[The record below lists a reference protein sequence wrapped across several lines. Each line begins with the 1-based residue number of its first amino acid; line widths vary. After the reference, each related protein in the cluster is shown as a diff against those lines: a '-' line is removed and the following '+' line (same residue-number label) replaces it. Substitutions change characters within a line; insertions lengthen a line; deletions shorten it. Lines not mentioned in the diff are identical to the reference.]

1 MTQTVTKIDNW
12 NDFPPIVESSFQ
24 KIKNIATLPAVA
36 HRIMNLVADA
46 ESNMD
51 DLRKVIASDPALCA
65 CILKVVNSAFYGSPQ
80 QVSSIDRAIVL
91 LGLNAIK
98 NIAIA
103 TSLNKVFK
111 SNRIG
116 ANFDPC
122 DLWTHSVAV
131 ASCAREISVKSGLGS
146 PDEVFLAGLIHD
158 IGIMVEMQANHQAFI
173 EIIEI
178 LSHDQN
184 TTFRQA
190 EACVLGTTHELFGA
204 HVCRVW
210 KFPPHFEYVARYHH
224 EPMQLPEVDRTLP
237 AIVHV
242 ADVLAAQ
249 IGEGYTRTV
258 ELETVAP
265 EILSSLNLIETDLE
279 AIAVTAADAIQET
292 QQLLGGSGSK

>member
-1 MTQTVTKIDNW
+1 MTQAITKTDNW

-46 ESNMD
+46 ESSTE
-51 DLRKVIASDPALCA
+51 DLRKVIANDPALSA
-65 CILKVVNSAFYGSPQ
+65 CILKVVNSSFYGFPQ

-111 SNRIG
+111 SNQIG
-116 ANFDPC
+116 SEFDPC

-131 ASCAREISVKSGLGS
+131 AICARELSVKSGLED

-158 IGIMVEMQANHQAFI
+158 IGIMVEMQANHQGFI
-173 EIIEI
+173 EIIKT
-178 LSHDQN
+178 LSHEQS

-190 EACVLGTTHELFGA
+190 EEQVLGTTHELFGA
-204 HVCRVW
+204 YICRVW
-210 KFPPHFEYVARYHH
+210 KFPPHFEYVARHHH
-224 EPMQLPEVDRTLP
+224 EPMRLPETDRTLP

-242 ADVLAAQ
+242 ADILAAQ

-258 ELETVAP
+258 ETETVAP
-265 EILSSLNLIETDLE
+265 EILSSLNLTESDLE
-279 AIAVTAADAIQET
+279 TLVATLIDAIQET
-292 QQLLGGSGSK
+292 QQLLGSG